1 MYVSITLGAI
11 KKESELRAN
20 PRLVSN
26 YDGQKPARSLS
37 SYILT
42 NIIRNVDRKFK
53 GFLIISDGM
62 LTDEQIK
69 SNIYRT

>member
-1 MYVSITLGAI
+1 MGDNPNRLYVSITLGEI

-37 SYILT
+37 AYI
-42 NIIRNVDRKFK
+42 V
-53 GFLIISDGM
+53 
-62 LTDEQIK
+62 
-69 SNIYRT
+69 